1 MYHGNEGA
9 KFLYTSWRL
18 GFVTDEALRDV
29 ILETWKSSWPMFA
42 LVSEGYVAICEE
54 KLLTPFW

>member
-42 LVSEGYVAICEE
+42 PTATGLASDVFRDWIC
-54 KLLTPFW
+54 